1 MKTKLPSVY
10 EYNNFRKYL
19 SDYQSA
25 RQAYDPGF
33 SKSALSRIL
42 GLPNTRSFF
51 TDVLK
56 GKKVSS
62 AFIERF
68 VRVLELTKDEAQF
81 FRILVM
87 FNQAESAEERELYF
101 DQLISLNKTPKR
113 IIEKNIYAYYKNW
126 YNSVIRALLHIY
138 DFSDNYPELAKKVFP
153 EISVRQTKE
162 AIVLMEKLGL
172 ITKNQS
178 GFYKPTQRSITTEN
192 YVKDELI
199 KQYQLSSLE
208 MARQSLIKSSSLP
221 QTIST
226 NVISVSDGA
235 YKRIEK
241 KIEKFRSEI
250 RSLVHKDEKP
260 ATRVY
265 QMDIALFPNSK

>member
-19 SDYQSA
+19 SDFQSA
-25 RQAYDPGF
+25 RQANDHGF
-33 SKSALSRIL
+33 SKSSLSRIL

-81 FRILVM
+81 FRVLVM

-138 DFSDNYPELAKKVFP
+138 DFSDNYAELAKKVFP

-172 ITKNQS
+172 IAKNPI

-208 MARQSLIKSSSLP
+208 MAKQSLVKSTSMP